1 MICISNPPYN
11 MYWNVPLLTPEER
24 FKNSPAPPV
33 SNANYAFI
41 LAALERTDRAVF
53 ILPNGVLSTENKN
66 EKNIKKY
73 LIENNFIEA
82 IIMCPERMFE
92 ATSIPICLLV
102 LDKKKITKTIE
113 MIDLRKQFEIEIR
126 EQNGQFGGDSH
137 TKRTYKKEVRIFT
150 DEIMDNA
157 ISCIE
162 ERKNIDGLCKNVT
175 VEEVRQNDYNLVPS
189 RYIAIKENKVE
200 HRSYKDI
207 VSDLNRV
214 IKEKNTCKLTIN
226 ETLAKSL
233 GFDLELYKTEK
244 YNDEFEKLIEKL
256 AGEKIE
262 KDDYFR
268 TTKNK
273 NEVKFE
279 NNSKDN
285 VSSIFMT
292 IFNMWKQHIYY
303 LNNEENRY
311 LVELRDVLLPELM
324 NGNIELS

>member
-24 FKNSPAPPV
+24 FKNSPVPPV

-92 ATSIPICLLV
+92 ATSIPICLIV
-102 LDKKKITKTIE
+102 LDKKKTTKTIE

-126 EQNGQFGGDSH
+126 EQNGQFGGESH

-175 VEEVRQNDYNLVPS
+175 IEEIRQNDYNLVPS
-189 RYIAIKENKVE
+189 RYIMPKESKIE

-207 VSDLNRV
+207 VSDLNRI

-233 GFDLELYKTEK
+233 GFDLELYKTKK
-244 YNDEFEKLIEKL
+244 YDDEFEKLIEKL
-256 AGEKIE
+256 AGVKIE

-279 NNSKDN
+279 NNSKNN
-285 VSSIFMT
+285 VSSIFMI

-311 LVELRDVLLPELM
+311 LAELRDVLLPELM